1 VKKGNAKNA
10 KNAENAEK
18 DEASVTLSS
27 GGESVTVS
35 EKTFKGVCAGFLG
48 LARRAGAEGETPN
61 IIAPAVPPT
70 ETGNETIG
78 PACLELRQIAQ
89 GLIDV
94 VREHRH
100 LQDARILLLVVE
112 KPAMEKKLAEGKQVS
127 IGKAAKARTL
137 DRLLSSVK
145 TLDDWRL
152 DDDGVEQAHYE
163 RADFIIQ
170 LNGDWLEAIGWPLTD
185 GSEDIA
191 LAQIDHEL
199 CHCGAKIAGE
209 FIKPAELAERVEA
222 LGDDHIET
230 CEDVVRDG
238 AILVRYYWRGESG
251 AYKWATR
258 KHDVEEFH
266 GVVERHGAWD
276 SQLTKLVD
284 VLVEREDLPLL
295 REVDSGQGTV
305 DSEKRSAAGALM
317 IGQRLA
323 DRLAG
328 VGQAN

>member
-1 VKKGNAKNA
+1 M
-10 KNAENAEK
+10 
-18 DEASVTLSS
+18 
-27 GGESVTVS
+27 
-35 EKTFKGVCAGFLG
+35 
-48 LARRAGAEGETPN
+48 
-61 IIAPAVPPT
+61 
-70 ETGNETIG
+70 
-78 PACLELRQIAQ
+78 AQ
-89 GLIDV
+89 RLIDE

-100 LQDARILLLVVE
+100 LQDARILLVVVE
-112 KPAMEKKLAEGKQVS
+112 KQSVAKALKDGKIVS
-127 IGKAAKARTL
+127 IGKAAKARPL

-145 TLDDWRL
+145 ILDDWRL

-191 LAQIDHEL
+191 LALIDHEL

-266 GVVERHGAWD
+266 GVVERHGDWD
-276 SQLTKLVD
+276 SQLMKMVD
-284 VLVEREDLPLL
+284 VLVAREDLPLL
-295 REVDSGQGTV
+295 RAAAGMGSVDS
-305 DSEKRSAAGALM
+305 
-317 IGQRLA
+317 
-323 DRLAG
+323 
-328 VGQAN
+328 